1 MAAVLAP
8 APSPRP
14 APVRRPSGAAAG
26 GPAGRP
32 QLRLIPGGRSP
43 QALAATYRRRRVVA
57 ALVLVTVL
65 VVAVQLLQVLGGVAA
80 DLGAPA
86 PAAIEGPT
94 VAVEAGPG
102 DTLWSLARQ
111 VHPEGDVRP
120 VVEAMVADRGTA
132 AVEVGQQVRVP
143 AER

>member
-14 APVRRPSGAAAG
+14 APSGRPSAPG
-26 GPAGRP
+26 GRP

-43 QALAATYRRRRVVA
+43 EALAATYRRRRLVA

-65 VVAVQLLQVLGGVAA
+65 VVAVHLAQVLAGVAA
-80 DLGAPA
+80 GWAAPA
-86 PAAIEGPT
+86 PAAIDGPT
-94 VAVEAGPG
+94 VAVEAESG

-111 VHPEGDVRP
+111 VHPDGDVRP

-132 AVEVGQQVRVP
+132 AVEVGEQVQVP
-143 AER
+143 VEG

>member
-8 APSPRP
+8 APTPRP
-14 APVRRPSGAAAG
+14 DPSGARRPGVAA
-26 GPAGRP
+26 PGRP

-43 QALAATYRRRRVVA
+43 QVMAATYRRRRVVA

-65 VVAVQLLQVLGGVAA
+65 VVAVQLAQVLAGVAA
-80 DLGAPA
+80 GWSAPTA
-86 PAAIEGPT
+86 EPIEGPT
-94 VAVEAGPG
+94 VTVEADAG

-132 AVEVGQQVRVP
+132 AVAVGEQVRVP
-143 AER
+143 TDG

>member
-14 APVRRPSGAAAG
+14 TPSGRPAAPG
-26 GPAGRP
+26 GRP

-43 QALAATYRRRRVVA
+43 QALAATYRRRRLVA

-65 VVAVQLLQVLGGVAA
+65 VIAVHLAQLLAGVAA
-80 DLGAPA
+80 GWSAPA
-86 PAAIEGPT
+86 PAAIDGPT
-94 VAVEAGPG
+94 VAIEAEPG
-102 DTLWSLARQ
+102 DTLWTLARQ
-111 VHPEGDVRP
+111 VHPDGDVRP

-132 AVEVGQQVRVP
+132 AVAVGEQVRVP
-143 AER
+143 VEG